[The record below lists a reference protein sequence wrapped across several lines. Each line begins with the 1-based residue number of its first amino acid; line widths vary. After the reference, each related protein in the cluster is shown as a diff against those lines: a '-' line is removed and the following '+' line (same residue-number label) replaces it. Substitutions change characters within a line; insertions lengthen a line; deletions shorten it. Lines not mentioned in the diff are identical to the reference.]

1 VAAEVAELEPLD
13 IVMGLEING
22 DALAYPVLILNTRE
36 MVDDVVGGGR
46 SRHLVTGL
54 LYRSRARP
62 ASEREGT
69 DVRQLLAAI
78 QAEHDVVE
86 P

>member
-36 MVDDVVGGGR
+36 MVDDVVGGGAFSSPGDR
-46 SRHLVTGL
+46 FAIPVSCTTG
-54 LYRSRARP
+54 
-62 ASEREGT
+62 E
-69 DVRQLLAAI
+69 
-78 QAEHDVVE
+78 
-86 P
+86 